1 MKKRFIAVVM
11 ALTLV
16 LATGSPMS
24 LLAENTSKQ
33 VADNQQAEMILPEQE
48 ADAKKSEVT
57 ETVKPEK
64 ARQDLSVVGDL
75 EDESVSI
82 SDHSKTEVTVSE
94 NNPYQIFKFVPQET
108 KTYYFFT
115 DAEKVY
121 DEEEDDW
128 NSDDPVV
135 YLYQSDENL
144 LTGYEELGEWDD
156 DIEYNI
162 SGQYELTAGE
172 NYYFLMSLYNNIR
185 RAPFS
190 FYLSSVYTNAED
202 FTFAGKEV
210 VSRTITNIPRHVFYD
225 YEDYSKI
232 NVYMDLSRMCITY
245 TFDDESTYDRTI
257 SNDECSQLSRSY
269 DDTSEIIG
277 KTFTVL
283 GETYD
288 VYWKYVKFDDD
299 EYYMDETKQD
309 NALCIDIDGVSYGE
323 YPLEIR
329 ENPVASISLNS
340 AYYSAD
346 NKVFISNLNC
356 WYNPLDMSEFVL
368 TATKTDG
375 TTYDMTWEDGELVG
389 CEEGMSNSYS
399 LSFENIYYDEDSDND
414 YYIMGDNTLTI
425 SYAGKTAT
433 FDIYLYG
440 LRRFEVVTPVVHS
453 LGTYPHEA
461 DSYVPSMRGL
471 KLKAYLTDGTT
482 EIVEVDHDDG
492 SYLVWKDNSYD
503 ISPSSGNYLL
513 SYQNADD
520 YITEQCDVGDYTGKS
535 YDTYPGLKTITP
547 GSSTF
552 IKGTPDNPYAVFK
565 FVPTVTAKYICYS
578 TTDEKKEIDST
589 ESKDTYAK
597 LYEGNRFV
605 EDSDDTDDS
614 LNFLIEKELTAGKT
628 YYFVTSSL
636 STSRTCEYTVHF
648 DVSTLLP
655 QTITAPASITKSTA
669 DASFNLGAKALG
681 GAKLTYVCSNP
692 SVAKVDNNG
701 NVTIVDAGSATISVT
716 AAATDVYAA
725 ATKKIN
731 LTVTK
736 AKNYITVRE
745 EFNKVH
751 GSRTFKLNAKSGG
764 KMTYKTSNK
773 KVATVDKK
781 GRVTIKKCGQAVITI
796 TSKLKGINDATKKVI
811 INVVPKKAAL
821 KSVKSSKAGQM
832 TVSWKKQSEAK
843 GYIIEYST
851 DKKFKV
857 NVTTVQVKKNKTTS
871 KTFKKLKKGTT
882 YYVRVTAYT
891 NVDGKP
897 MKGSTSKAKKVKVKK

>member
-33 VADNQQAEMILPEQE
+33 VADKQQSEMTLPENETDIKE
-48 ADAKKSEVT
+48 ADNKKSDETEV
-57 ETVKPEK
+57 VKPEK
-64 ARQDLSVVGDL
+64 RCDLSHVGDL
-75 EDESVSI
+75 ETGSVAVT
-82 SDHSKTEVTVSE
+82 DQSKTEVSLDE
-94 NNPYQIFKFVPQET
+94 ESQYQVFKFVPQET
-108 KTYYFFT
+108 KSYNFFSDAGNDTY
-115 DAEKVY
+115 
-121 DEEEDDW
+121 
-128 NSDDPVV
+128 V
-135 YLYQSDENL
+135 YLYQKNESEYV
-144 LTGYEELGEWDD
+144 TIGEPGNWDD
-156 DIEYNI
+156 GNDDGDFLG
-162 SGQYELTAGE
+162 SYELTAGE
-172 NYYFLMSLYNNIR
+172 TYYFLVSYYYGEDAGTFR
-185 RAPFS
+185 
-190 FYLSSVYTNAED
+190 FYLSSTCTNAED

-323 YPLEIR
+323 YLLEIR
-329 ENPVASISLNS
+329 ENPIDSISLNS
-340 AYYSAD
+340 AYYSAN

-492 SYLVWKDNSYD
+492 SYLVWKDSSYD
-503 ISPSSGNYLL
+503 IFPSSGNYLL

-520 YITEQCDVGDYTGKS
+520 YITEQCDVGDYIGKS

-597 LYEGNRFV
+597 LYEGNKFMDDCDDAT
-605 EDSDDTDDS
+605 EDN
-614 LNFLIEKELTAGKT
+614 LNFSIEKELSAGKA

-648 DVSTLLP
+648 KVSTLLP
-655 QTITAPASITKSTA
+655 QTITAPASITKTSA
-669 DASFNLGAKALG
+669 DGSFNLGAKALG

-736 AKNYITVRE
+736 AKNYITVKE

-796 TSKLKGINDATKKVI
+796 TSKVKGISDATKKVV

-821 KSVKSSKAGQM
+821 KSLKSSKAGQM

-871 KTFKKLKKGTT
+871 KTIKKLKKGTT

>member
-33 VADNQQAEMILPEQE
+33 VADNQQAEMIFPENETDTKE
-48 ADAKKSEVT
+48 ADNKKTGETEV
-57 ETVKPEK
+57 VKPEK
-64 ARQDLSVVGDL
+64 RCDLSHVGDL
-75 EDESVSI
+75 EMESVAVTDQSKSEVSI
-82 SDHSKTEVTVSE
+82 TGEM
-94 NNPYQIFKFVPQET
+94 PYRVFKFVPEET
-108 KTYYFFT
+108 KTYNFFADSEGDT
-115 DAEKVY
+115 Y
-121 DEEEDDW
+121 
-128 NSDDPVV
+128 V
-135 YLYQSDENL
+135 YLYQKNESEYVQQGDSSS
-144 LTGYEELGEWDD
+144 WDD
-156 DIEYNI
+156 TDEEGAF
-162 SGQYELTAGE
+162 SGAYELAAAET
-172 NYYFLMSLYNNIR
+172 YYFLVSFYWDDEIGNFN
-185 RAPFS
+185 
-190 FYLSSVYTNAED
+190 FYLSSTCTNAEE
-202 FTFAGKEV
+202 FAFAGKEV
-210 VSRTITNIPRHVFYD
+210 TGKTITNIPRHVFYD
-225 YEDYSKI
+225 YEDIEYI
-232 NVYMDLSRMCITY
+232 DVELMDLSQMCINY
-245 TFDDESTYDRTI
+245 TFNDESTYARNI
-257 SNDECSQLSRSY
+257 KNYECSSLSRSY
-269 DDTSEIIG
+269 DGVTEIIG
-277 KTFTVL
+277 KSFTVM
-283 GETYD
+283 GDTYD
-288 VYWKYVKFDDD
+288 VYWKYVKYEDDCFYVD
-299 EYYMDETKQD
+299 TANED
-309 NALCIDIDGVSYGE
+309 NALCININGNPYDE

-329 ENPVASISLNS
+329 ENPIASISLNS
-340 AYYSAD
+340 AYYSAN

-389 CEEGMSNSYS
+389 CEEGMSTDYS
-399 LSFENIYYDEDSDND
+399 TSFENTYYHPESTYT
-414 YYIMGDNTLTI
+414 YYSMGDNTLTVG
-425 SYAGKTAT
+425 YAGKTAT
-433 FDIYLYG
+433 FDVYLYG
-440 LRRFEVVTPVVHS
+440 VHKFEAVAPIVSS
-453 LGTYPHEA
+453 LDVYPHEA
-461 DSYVPSMRGL
+461 DESHPSMGNL
-471 KLKAYLTDGTT
+471 KLKVYFTDGTT
-482 EIVEVDHDDG
+482 EIAEVN
-492 SYLVWKDNSYD
+492 YN
-503 ISPSSGNYLL
+503 SSGCVEWRGGIYGIYKSLGNYMLA
-513 SYQNADD
+513 YQNAE
-520 YITEQCDVGDYTGKS
+520 TGMGEHCDVGDYTTKS
-535 YDTYPGLKTITP
+535 YDTYPGLKTLTP

-552 IKGTPDNPYAVFK
+552 VKVTPDNPHVVFK
-565 FVPTVTAKYICYS
+565 FVPSVTAKYICYS
-578 TTDEKKEIDST
+578 TTDDAKEIDST
-589 ESKDTYAK
+589 ESRDTYVT
-597 LYEGNRFV
+597 LYEGDKLLDENDNAT
-605 EDSDDTDDS
+605 EDNN
-614 LNFLIEKELTAGKT
+614 NFFIERELVAGKT
-628 YYFVTSSL
+628 YYFVTNECNEY
-636 STSRTCEYTVHF
+636 RTCEYTVHF
-648 DVSTLLP
+648 KVSTLLP

-736 AKNYITVRE
+736 AKNYITVKE

-796 TSKLKGINDATKKVI
+796 TSKVKGISDATKKVV

-821 KSVKSSKAGQM
+821 KSLKSSKAGQM